1 MCPNRSWQQMD
12 RMNITSRVAQIATIA
27 TITVIVSTSSGCA
40 AASKA
45 TDWLTGKRP
54 AETEDHLFLGAPS
67 ADEYLKELNDLAGGD
82 PAKQADVFADAS
94 SAARLTP
101 GPSTNLRI
109 ALVLATP
116 GHAESD
122 PARAQ
127 GLLREILAE
136 TQLLTSAEIALAT
149 IHLNNVERVIVT
161 TSEAT
166 QLRDSTSLAA
176 RTEEQA
182 LSRRLAT
189 VEAENRRLR
198 DELADAEQ
206 KLEAITSIERS
217 IRDQE

>member
-1 MCPNRSWQQMD
+1 MD
-12 RMNITSRVAQIATIA
+12 RKISTSRIIKVATIA
-27 TITVIVSTSSGCA
+27 VIVSMAAGCA
-40 AASKA
+40 TANKA

-54 AETEDHLFLGAPS
+54 SKSEDYVILGAPS
-67 ADEYLKELNDLAGGD
+67 ADEYLKELNDLATGD
-82 PAKQADVFADAS
+82 PAKQADIFADAT
-94 SAARLTP
+94 SAATLTP

-116 GHAESD
+116 GHAETD

-127 GLLREILAE
+127 SLLSEVLAQ

-161 TSEAT
+161 TNEAS
-166 QLRDSTSLAA
+166 QLRESTSRAA

-182 LSRRLAT
+182 LSERVSNL
-189 VEAENRRLR
+189 EAENRRLR
-198 DELADAEQ
+198 AELADAEQ